1 MNEHPKGWTESTLGE
16 VCIKTQKVNP
26 QNAPDSV
33 ITYLD
38 IGGIDNLTFKVTE
51 TKTYTGADAPSRARQ
66 LVEEGDVLFSTVRT
80 YLKKVASIPARYNGA
95 IASTGFAVL
104 RAGQALDPK
113 YLFYYTVIPQDVFES
128 LG

>member
-33 ITYLD
+33 IPYLD

-66 LVEEGDVLFSTVRT
+66 LVEEGDVLFWSRYLITPFPTSIGQRISIKLYGKNSPLTV
-80 YLKKVASIPARYNGA
+80 P
-95 IASTGFAVL
+95 
-104 RAGQALDPK
+104 
-113 YLFYYTVIPQDVFES
+113 
-128 LG
+128 